1 MDKDDF
7 FDGVAC
13 TNMRSKSILLK
24 SVLCG
29 LICLIFLLLLIFVV
43 YTLDFFEGAFFVG
56 LPCGVMIAVVTCCDT
71 LNRTVIARFMG
82 LLSAVVSQFIFEI
95 IGIPYM
101 ILMYVYRNDSF
112 VREMGHLT
120 VNETIGY
127 GWGRMFFWGG
137 LVASFIFAVISI
149 FIYNRLKNRK
159 N

>member
-1 MDKDDF
+1 M
-7 FDGVAC
+7 
-13 TNMRSKSILLK
+13 LK
-24 SVLCG
+24 GITSG
-29 LICLIFLLLLIFVV
+29 STCLIFLLLLIFVV

-56 LPCGVMIAVVTCCDT
+56 LPCGVIIAIVTCCET
-71 LNRTVIARFMG
+71 LKRTVIARFVG

-95 IGIPYM
+95 IGVPYT

-137 LVASFIFAVISI
+137 LVISFIITVISI
-149 FIYNRLKNRK
+149 FIFTRIKSRK

>member
-1 MDKDDF
+1 MDKGDIF
-7 FDGVAC
+7 FDVGAC
-13 TNMRSKSILLK
+13 VTMRSKSVLLK
-24 SVLCG
+24 SVICG

-56 LPCGVMIAVVTCCDT
+56 LPCGIMIAVVTCCET
-71 LNRTVIARFMG
+71 LKRTVIARFMG

-112 VREMGHLT
+112 VSEMGRLT

-127 GWGRMFFWGG
+127 GWGRMFFWRVGD
-137 LVASFIFAVISI
+137 
-149 FIYNRLKNRK
+149 FIYCFHY
-159 N
+159 

>member
-1 MDKDDF
+1 
-7 FDGVAC
+7 
-13 TNMRSKSILLK
+13 MRSKSILLK
-24 SVLCG
+24 SVICG
-29 LICLIFLLLLIFVV
+29 SICLVFLLLLIFVV

-56 LPCGVMIAVVTCCDT
+56 LPCGVIIAVITCCDT
-71 LNRTVIARFMG
+71 LKRTVIARFMG

-95 IGIPYM
+95 IGVPYM

-112 VREMGHLT
+112 VREMGRLT

-137 LVASFIFAVISI
+137 LVVSFTVAVISI
-149 FIYNRLKNRK
+149 FIINRIKSRK